1 MGEQE
6 LEFKLYK
13 EGKLLGMQVSEWTDE
28 MKWWAIANDKSLAFD
43 PATLSNDMV
52 IRGLKERHENVFIPE
67 VINSHDIPED
77 VYVDYINNA
86 PDGAK
91 WMDIFGVEQ
100 MSDCEALQTHDIMLA
115 LCLRQPLYM
124 ELLDDTDIEFTDDD
138 YFKIADVYFTDEEKR
153 KHIEWD
159 DQPMADRHWQIVAKE
174 HIDIDDLI
182 SRDDCPRYVFEEW
195 LSTATRYDIA
205 KLPSISGKDL
215 YLYFQH
221 NNNEYDIKEL
231 LGKGSNSCK
240 CPDLE
245 TLLKLD
251 GSYIK
256 YIKNPKVGL
265 CKAAIDNDPHNIKY
279 IDVKSDNV
287 YLYALEKNTSVA
299 TEISKE
305 HMTSKVREFLGMPE
319 EDIVAFPADYYVV
332 KLCCNLADEGNLH
345 KVTVIPG
352 KEMSDF
358 LRKEFKIS
366 FGNLENDDVYLV
378 KDKAQY
384 EPITAAEY
392 ALLKRIGLDNVMS
405 GYFNFAK

>member
-1 MGEQE
+1 MTQQE

-13 EGKLLGMQVSEWTDE
+13 EGQLLGMQVSEWTDE
-28 MKWWAIANDKSLAFD
+28 MKWWAIAHDKRLVFD
-43 PATLSNDMV
+43 TTTLSNDMV
-52 IRGLKERHENVFIPE
+52 IRGLKDRHENVFIPE
-67 VINSHDIPED
+67 VINSHNIPED

-86 PDGAK
+86 PDGAN

-100 MSDCEALQTHDIMLA
+100 MRNCKALQTHDIMLA

-124 ELLDDTDIEFTDDD
+124 ELLDDTNVEFTDDD
-138 YFKIADVYFTDEEKR
+138 YFKIADMYFTNEEKR

-174 HIDIDDLI
+174 HINIDDLI
-182 SRDDCPRYVFEEW
+182 SRDDCPRYVFKEW
-195 LSTATRYDIA
+195 LSTATHYDIA
-205 KLPSISGKDL
+205 KLPNISGKDL
-215 YLYFQH
+215 YLFLQH
-221 NNNEYDIKEL
+221 NHNDYGIKQL
-231 LGKGSNSCK
+231 LGKGANSCK

-245 TLLKLD
+245 TLLNLD
-251 GSYIK
+251 GSYIR
-256 YIKNPKVGL
+256 YMKNPKVSL

-287 YLYALEKNTSVA
+287 YLYALEKDASVA
-299 TEISKE
+299 AEISKE
-305 HMTSKVREFLGMPE
+305 HMTPKVREFLGMPE
-319 EDIVAFPADYYVV
+319 EDVIPFPADYYVV

-345 KVTVIPG
+345 KVTVVPG
-352 KEMSDF
+352 NEMSEF

-366 FGNLENDDVYLV
+366 FGNLEDDEVYTV

-392 ALLKRIGLDNVMS
+392 ALLKRVGLDHIMS
-405 GYFNFAK
+405 GYFNFDK